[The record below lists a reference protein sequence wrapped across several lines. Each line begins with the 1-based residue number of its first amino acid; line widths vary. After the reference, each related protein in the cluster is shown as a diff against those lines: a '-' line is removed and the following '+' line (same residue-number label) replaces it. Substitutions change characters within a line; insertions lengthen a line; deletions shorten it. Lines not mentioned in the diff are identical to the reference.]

1 LRTRG
6 IQSVLAA
13 GLLFASATFLAA
25 CGGGTPTGPP
35 KAARYTTTTAL
46 TTATAPLPGAAR
58 PAITIGDKN
67 YAEQFVLGQLY
78 AQALT
83 AQGFQVNVDRNIG
96 TTAVTMQALLA
107 GTLDMYPEYVDT
119 WNTQVASDAYRYP
132 TMRAALAAG
141 RLHASAQGF
150 ALLDP
155 SPFSDVD
162 AVAVT
167 PAYAKANSLRSIADL
182 VSVASQL
189 TFGGPLQFR
198 TSDPGLGSIEH
209 AYGVVPAGYDE
220 LDIGDQLNALDRGD
234 VQAAVVQSTDG
245 QLQTG
250 QYELLDDPH
259 HIFGWGNVVPVV
271 PVKVLDAEGPVFIKT
286 VNAVTALLTT
296 PIMRQLNADVELS
309 GMDPA
314 TVAKRFLEANGLVTP
329 GS

>member
-1 LRTRG
+1 MRTKG
-6 IQSVLAA
+6 IKRVLAA
-13 GLLFASATFLAA
+13 GLLLASAISLAA
-25 CGGGTPTGPP
+25 CGGGHPTGPP
-35 KAARYTTTTAL
+35 KASRPSTTTA
-46 TTATAPLPGAAR
+46 TTATTPLPGAGK

-67 YAEQFVLGQLY
+67 YAEQFLLGQLY
-78 AQALT
+78 AQALI
-83 AQGFQVNVDRNIG
+83 AQGFQATVDRNIG
-96 TTAVTMQALLA
+96 TTSVTIQALLA

-119 WNTQVASDAYRYP
+119 WNTQVASDKHRYA
-132 TMRAALAAG
+132 TMLDALAAG
-141 RLHASAQGF
+141 RLHASAQGL

-155 SPFSDVD
+155 TPFSDVD

-167 PAYAKANSLRSIADL
+167 PAYAKTNDLRSISDL
-182 VSVASQL
+182 ISVASQL

-198 TSDPGLGSIEH
+198 TSDPGLGSIER

-234 VQAAVVQSTDG
+234 VQAAVVQTTDG

-250 QYELLDDPH
+250 EYELLADPR

-271 PVKVLDAEGPVFIKT
+271 SQKLVDAEGPVFAKT
-286 VNAVTALLTT
+286 INAVTALLTT
-296 PIMRQLNADVELS
+296 PIMRQLNADVELA
-309 GMDPA
+309 GQDPA